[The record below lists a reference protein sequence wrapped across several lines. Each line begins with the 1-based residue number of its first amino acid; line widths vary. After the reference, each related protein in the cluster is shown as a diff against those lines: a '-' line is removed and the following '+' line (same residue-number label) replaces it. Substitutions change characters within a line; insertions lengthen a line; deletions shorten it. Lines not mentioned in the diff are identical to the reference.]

1 MDVKIE
7 GRGRFAKYVTR
18 DRPGV
23 LNLPKGEEKKK
34 DVKTDSRKDGNKDI
48 GETQRERETETE
60 KQTDRDRDKN
70 GWLRQLTGG
79 EDGCMLRVVSWAGY
93 HSATGSGRE
102 PRVGHG
108 GEGSNPIVAV
118 RLTHLSERARVP
130 VGARDVA
137 VRQRRLHP
145 GYTALA
151 VEGRLVEVG
160 VVHDGGD
167 DDAFFFFFFL
177 FLLLPLGL
185 LSFGLLSPLCSTAGT
200 DESCVGS
207 GVFFGGVIR
216 SNPAGSLTLSLSVS
230 RSLCPEF

>member
-34 DVKTDSRKDGNKDI
+34 DVKTDSRKEGNKDI
-48 GETQRERETETE
+48 GETQRERDRDRE
-60 KQTDRDRDKN
+60 TDRDRDKN

-167 DDAFFFFFFL
+167 DDAFFFFFL
-177 FLLLPLGL
+177 F
-185 LSFGLLSPLCSTAGT
+185 
-200 DESCVGS
+200 
-207 GVFFGGVIR
+207 FFFSR
-216 SNPAGSLTLSLSVS
+216 WAFSVS
-230 RSLCPEF
+230 AFSVHCVVPLVLTSLV